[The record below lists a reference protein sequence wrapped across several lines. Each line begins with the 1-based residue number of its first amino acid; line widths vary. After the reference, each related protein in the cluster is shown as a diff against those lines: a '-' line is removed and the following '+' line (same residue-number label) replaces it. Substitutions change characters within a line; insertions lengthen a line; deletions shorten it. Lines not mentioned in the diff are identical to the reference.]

1 MMKLTFLTVIAFFVV
16 LGFARYADCESRNLN
31 CSQEFKDARDG
42 CLMAAG
48 LISSAIAKFNETN
61 P

>member
-1 MMKLTFLTVIAFFVV
+1 MKITFLTVSVLLAV
-16 LGFARYADCESRNLN
+16 LGSARYAVCELRNLN

-48 LISSAIAKFNETN
+48 LISAAIAKLNEPN
-61 P
+61 L

>member
-16 LGFARYADCESRNLN
+16 LGSARYAVCELRNLN
-31 CSQEFKDARDG
+31 CSQEFKDARYR

-48 LISSAIAKFNETN
+48 LISSAIAKFN
-61 P
+61 